1 MLKKIKNILGIE
13 GVKMEL
19 RCPDQV
25 DERQGFIE
33 GQLTLKSKS
42 PKTIKLITLKLIEKY
57 QRGRNEDI
65 LIDEYLISSLEIE
78 TDLFLKDD
86 IEKSID
92 FKLAFNLLKSDM
104 DQLAD
109 KNILIKG
116 IVGVAK
122 SLKNVQSYYRLEAIA
137 NEDDSEL
144 DAVTKKKILIN

>member
-19 RCPDQV
+19 ICPEEV
-25 DERQGFIE
+25 EENQGYIE
-33 GQLTLKSKS
+33 GKLKLKSKS
-42 PKTIKLITLKLIEKY
+42 PKTVSLITLKLIEKY

-65 LIDEYLISSLEIE
+65 LIDEYLVSSLEIE
-78 TDLFLKDD
+78 TNLDLRDD
-86 IEKSID
+86 IEQSID

-122 SLKNVQSYYRLEAIA
+122 TLKNVQSYYRLEAVA
-137 NEDDSEL
+137 NETDSDL
-144 DAVTKKKILIN
+144 DAITKKKIRIN